1 MTALDLAVERAQF
14 ENDEETNS
22 GLFDK
27 SKYSFEPLFKK
38 EIK

>member
-14 ENDEETNS
+14 ENDEETNL

-27 SKYSFEPLFKK
+27 SKYSFKPLFKK